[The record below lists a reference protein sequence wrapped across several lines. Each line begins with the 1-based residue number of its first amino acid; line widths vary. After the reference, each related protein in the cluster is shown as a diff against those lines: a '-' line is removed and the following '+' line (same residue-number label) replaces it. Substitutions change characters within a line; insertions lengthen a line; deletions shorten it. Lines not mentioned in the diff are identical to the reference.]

1 MKFKHKVYD
10 HKRKVG
16 IYFGSWGPN
25 SVGIGGQ
32 KEAQISIF
40 LGFRTITLV

>member
-1 MKFKHKVYD
+1 MKFEHKVND

-16 IYFGSWGPN
+16 IDLEVLVPTVWELRAKK
-25 SVGIGGQ
+25 GQ
-32 KEAQISIF
+32 NKHF

>member
-1 MKFKHKVYD
+1 MKFKHKVCD

-16 IYFGSWGPN
+16 IDFGSIGPN
-25 SVGIGGQ
+25 NLGIRDQ
-32 KEAQISIF
+32 KGAQISIF